1 MIKSLEKA
9 FGTLELDPKGK
20 YTAQDIH
27 QAYKNIARKVHPDK
41 RPGDANAHDQ
51 FVELTKAYKLVLK
64 AILPPEAEEEVNVT
78 LSVTEAFQTLHS
90 TISAVGLKLDA
101 CSNNTKALRKI
112 LEDLP
117 RFIRRNDIERVC

>member
-1 MIKSLEKA
+1 MNNNNVSIVIDYDLNSL
-9 FGTLELDPKGK
+9 
-20 YTAQDIH
+20 H
-27 QAYKNIARKVHPDK
+27 V
-41 RPGDANAHDQ
+41 
-51 FVELTKAYKLVLK
+51 VELTKAYKLVLK

>member
-1 MIKSLEKA
+1 MRATNERLTILSEIVQAALYEIPD
-9 FGTLELDPKGK
+9 FDD
-20 YTAQDIH
+20 AQRLNYLNL
-27 QAYKNIARKVHPDK
+27 A
-41 RPGDANAHDQ
+41 
-51 FVELTKAYKLVLK
+51 
-64 AILPPEAEEEVNVT
+64 PEAEEEVNVT

-90 TISAVGLKLDA
+90 TISAAGLKLDA